1 MYACPTG
8 QVIFLGRKVGSFLQH
23 RVVTLVLEGVQ
34 KLLTEPAIAAV
45 QTSLFPKENADLSEK
60 FGTFSM

>member
-1 MYACPTG
+1 MYTCPTG
-8 QVIFLGRKVGSFLQH
+8 QVTFWGGKWGSFLQH

-45 QTSLFPKENADLSEK
+45 QTSLFPKENSEK
-60 FGTFSM
+60 FGTFST

>member
-1 MYACPTG
+1 
-8 QVIFLGRKVGSFLQH
+8 
-23 RVVTLVLEGVQ
+23 VTLVLEGVQ